1 MLVLV
6 LAALFLLFV
15 TRQQDALQCGA
26 CALRDNAL
34 LARGGRLEKKK
45 KHTCKS
51 EREGIAQIQHDIKA
65 MAV

>member
-1 MLVLV
+1 MLV

-45 KHTCKS
+45 KHKS
-51 EREGIAQIQHDIKA
+51 EREGIAQIQDDIKA
-65 MAV
+65 MAI